1 MKRRVLLVSV
11 LILVM
16 SWPAFA
22 LTGRKIMEKSDEL
35 AEPDTAMSKMI
46 MRIHKGGR
54 MEEKAFTLMMKQYDA
69 DKDKAL
75 LEFIRPTKIKLLTHS
90 HGGREDDQWL
100 RLSSGRI
107 KRVAASSKGKPFV
120 NSHFYYEDLTS
131 VNIDDYK
138 YKSLGE
144 GQAVETACYKVE
156 GIKKDPDTR
165 VYEKLVFYVRQ
176 SDYFISRIDFYMD
189 GQLHKYLENYDVKK
203 INSILTPHRAT
214 MYRADGKGKTELFL
228 GGVKYNVEIPD
239 IRFKKEA
246 LR

>member
-1 MKRRVLLVSV
+1 MKVKMMWVAV
-11 LILVM
+11 LILMM
-16 SWPAFA
+16 SLPAYA
-22 LTGRKIMEKSDEL
+22 MSGREIMEKSDEL

-54 MEEKAFTLMMKQYDA
+54 MEEKAFTLIMKQYEENE
-69 DKDKAL
+69 DKAL

-100 RLSSGRI
+100 RLSSGRV

-131 VNIDDYK
+131 VNIDDYQ
-138 YKSLGE
+138 YKFLGE
-144 GQAVETACYKVE
+144 GKGVESACYKVE
-156 GIKKDPDTR
+156 GIKKNPDAR
-165 VYEKLVFYVRQ
+165 VYDKLVFYVRK

-189 GQLHKYLENYDVKK
+189 GDFHKYLENYDVKT
-203 INSILTPHRAT
+203 INGILTPHRAT

-228 GGVKYNVEIPD
+228 AGVKYNVEMPD